1 MITTKQ
7 LQQLE
12 RLAAKKGIF
21 PVELME
27 NAGKQIHFTIK
38 QKYHTKN
45 KHIIVFAGQGNNGG
59 DGFATAK
66 HFAKENPTI
75 ILFFGEKEKLSD
87 AALEHYEQIRK
98 EINIIK
104 INTKDDLEKFHPQK
118 DIQCIFIDALLG
130 TGIKDDLKDPISF
143 AIDHYNTLLG
153 TKISIDIPSG
163 IDPDNEKTFPKSCHA
178 DYIITLHDLKP
189 GLEPHKDK
197 TVIVDIGLPKKEIK

>member
-7 LQQLE
+7 MQQLE

-21 PVELME
+21 PAELME
-27 NAGKQIHFTIK
+27 NAAKQIHFSIK

-45 KHIIVFAGQGNNGG
+45 SHIIIFAGQGNNGG

-66 HFAKENPTI
+66 HFAKENPVV
-75 ILFFGEKEKLSD
+75 ILFFGKKEKLSD
-87 AALEHYEQIRK
+87 AALEHYESIRK
-98 EINIIK
+98 NINIIK
-104 INTKDDLEKFHPQK
+104 IENKSDLDQFRPQK
-118 DIQCIFIDALLG
+118 NIHCIFIDALLG

-153 TKISIDIPSG
+153 TKVSIDIPSG

-197 TVIVDIGLPKKEIK
+197 TVIVDIGLPKKSV